1 MTPTP
6 KIIWR
11 QNKLS
16 VKVAPERKFETRFSD
31 TMSIDG
37 RHEVTEILRGWS
49 AGDGAAEE
57 RLFPL
62 VYDELRR
69 QARRFLAKERADNT
83 LQPTALVHEA
93 YLKLIDQTRV
103 SWQNRAH
110 FFGIASQLMRRIVV
124 DHARAHA
131 SEKRGGAMIR
141 LSLEDVRIPIEER
154 ADGLIALDEALKN
167 LAEFDE
173 RKSKIVE
180 MRFFGGLSDEEIAE
194 VLQISTRT
202 VLRDWKTARLWLY
215 RELS

>member
-1 MTPTP
+1 
-6 KIIWR
+6 
-11 QNKLS
+11 
-16 VKVAPERKFETRFSD
+16 
-31 TMSIDG
+31 MSIER
-37 RHEVTEILRGWS
+37 RHEVTEILHDWS
-49 AGDGAAEE
+49 AGDGAAKE

-69 QARRFLAKERADNT
+69 QARGFLSKERADHT

-93 YLKLIDQTRV
+93 YLKLVDQTRV

-131 SEKRGGAMIR
+131 SGKRGGAAIR
-141 LSLEDVRIPIEER
+141 LSLNDVQIPSEER
-154 ADGLIALDEALKN
+154 AADFIALDEVLKN

-173 RKSKIVE
+173 RKSQIVE
-180 MRFFGGLSDEEIAE
+180 MRFFGGLTDEEIAE

-215 RELS
+215 RELSENDS

>member
-1 MTPTP
+1 M
-6 KIIWR
+6 
-11 QNKLS
+11 Q
-16 VKVAPERKFETRFSD
+16 
-31 TMSIDG
+31 MSIE
-37 RHEVTEILRGWS
+37 RQHEVTEILHDWS
-49 AGDGAAEE
+49 AGDGAAKE

-69 QARRFLAKERADNT
+69 QARGFLSKERAGHT

-93 YLKLIDQTRV
+93 YLKLVDQTRV

-110 FFGIASQLMRRIVV
+110 FFGTASQLMRRIVI

-131 SEKRGGAMIR
+131 SGKRGGAAIR
-141 LSLEDVRIPIEER
+141 LSLDDVQIPSEER

-180 MRFFGGLSDEEIAE
+180 MRFFAGLTDDEIAE

-215 RELS
+215 RELSKNDR